1 MLQRFCIALFFI
13 QLFFISSFAQSQ
25 IPVSTPPKQAGKA
38 QQSVKPAEKFEQE
51 EVVKLGVTLVQI
63 DAVVTGANGKYV
75 NDLKA
80 EDFEIYEDGK
90 KQKITN
96 FSYVLTQ
103 PNAPNKREAEKN
115 RATDKTPLPVPAA
128 RLKIEQV
135 RRTIALVVDD
145 LSISFESAH
154 SVRAALK
161 KFVDEQMQDT
171 DLVAIIRTGAGMGAL
186 QQFTSDK
193 RQLYAAIERV
203 RWNLNGTGGISAFAP
218 ISATS
223 EERFGD
229 ASQRNSRNPG
239 NDSPRGPRNSIDA
252 QSART
257 TRRIG
262 DIDQFREEIFS
273 VGTLGAMNF
282 IIRGLRDLPGR
293 KSVVLF
299 SDGIALFGRDG
310 EENLRVAEAM
320 RRLTDLANR
329 ASVVV
334 YTIDSRGLQTLGI
347 TAADDTRGLDADQ
360 VGERMQDRRNQFF
373 DSQQGLNYLAHQT
386 GGFLVSNSNDLSK
399 GVTRVLEDQKG
410 YYLIGYVPDDSTFK
424 AVQGR
429 RIFHKLS
436 IKVIPANLKVRYRT
450 GFYGI
455 ADEEARPAK
464 RTKEQQL
471 TAALFSPFAAGE
483 IPLRLT
489 SLFGFDGSSTLFL
502 RSLLHVDVNKLAFS
516 KAENGELKTVVDFGV
531 VTFKDDGQIINE
543 IWRTHTLSIPEN
555 QLEYLKTHG
564 LVYNIVLPVKKP
576 GAYQLRTVVR
586 DSVSEQVGSANQ
598 FVEVPDIKKGRL
610 VLSGIV
616 MQGINPETQ
625 KKPLAGQNLQQLE
638 GAQPDEQGEDIQF
651 GPAVRRIKS
660 SMQVSYGF
668 MIYNA
673 QIDKAT
679 GLPKLEAQVRVL
691 KEGEIIYTG
700 RVVPV
705 PVGANQDMKK
715 ILASGTLNF
724 DGTAPGEYVFQVIVT
739 DKLAKE
745 KYNQTTQWIDFEVVK

>member
-1 MLQRFCIALFFI
+1 MAYRFFI
-13 QLFFISSFAQSQ
+13 AFFLVHNFFIASLAQEQPLASGQ
-25 IPVSTPPKQAGKA
+25 PKQAVST
-38 QQSVKPAEKFEQE
+38 QQGVKPQEKSQQE

-63 DAVVTGANGKYV
+63 DAVVTGTNGKYV

-103 PNAPNKREAEKN
+103 PNTAKKPEAEKN
-115 RATDKTPLPVPAA
+115 RPTDKNALPIPAA
-128 RLKIEQV
+128 RLNIEQV

-145 LSISFESAH
+145 LTISFESAH
-154 SVRAALK
+154 SVRLALK

-203 RWNLNGTGGISAFAP
+203 RMNLTGTGGISAFAP

-229 ASQRNSRNPG
+229 IGQRNSRNTSD
-239 NDSPRGPRNSIDA
+239 N
-252 QSART
+252 SARSA
-257 TRRIG
+257 RREGNIE
-262 DIDQFREEIFS
+262 QFREEIFS

-299 SDGIALFGRDG
+299 SDGITLFSRDG
-310 EENLRVAEAM
+310 EDNLRVLEAM

-347 TAADDTRGLDADQ
+347 TPADDTTGLSTEQ
-360 VGERMQDRRNQFF
+360 IGERMQARHNQFF
-373 DSQQGLNYLAHQT
+373 DSQQGLNYLAQQT
-386 GGFLVSNSNDLSK
+386 GGFMVSNNNDLNR

-410 YYLIGYVPDDSTFK
+410 YYLIGYIPDDSTFK
-424 AVQGR
+424 PVKGR
-429 RIFHKLS
+429 RVFHKIS
-436 IKVIPANLKVRYRT
+436 IKVIPANMKVRYRT

-489 SLFGFDGSSTLFL
+489 SLFGYDGSSIFFL
-502 RSLLHVDVNKLAFS
+502 RSLLHVDVKKLAFS
-516 KAENGELKTVVDFGV
+516 EGENGERTTVIDFGV

-543 IWRTHTLSIPEN
+543 TWRTHTLNIPAN
-555 QLEYLKTHG
+555 KLEYFKKHG
-564 LVYNIVLPVKKP
+564 LVYTIVLPVKKP

-598 FVEVPDIKKGRL
+598 FVEVPDVKKGRL

-616 MQGINPETQ
+616 MQGVNPESA
-625 KKPLAGQNLQQLE
+625 KKPSTRQNLQQPE
-638 GAQPDEQGEDIQF
+638 GAQPDEQSEDIQF
-651 GPAVRRIKS
+651 GPAMRKIKS
-660 SMQVSYGF
+660 SMLVNYGF

-673 QIDKAT
+673 QLEKGT

-691 KEGEIIYTG
+691 KEGKIIYTG
-700 RVVPV
+700 KTVPV
-705 PVGANQDMKK
+705 DVATNQDMTK
-715 ILASGTLNF
+715 ILAGGSLNF
-724 DGTAPGEYVFQVIVT
+724 DGTAPGEYIFQLIVT

-745 KYNQTTQWIDFEVVK
+745 KYSQTTQWIDFEIVK

>member
-1 MLQRFCIALFFI
+1 MLHRVFIAFFLICLFFI
-13 QLFFISSFAQSQ
+13 LSFAQSQ
-25 IPVSTPPKQAGKA
+25 TPVSTPPKPSDKT
-38 QQSVKPAEKFEQE
+38 QQSVKPAEKPEQE

-63 DAVVTGANGKYV
+63 DAVVTEANGKYV
-75 NDLKA
+75 NGLKA

-103 PNAPNKREAEKN
+103 PDTATKPEIQKN
-115 RATDKTPLPVPAA
+115 RPTDKNPLPVPSA
-128 RLKIEQV
+128 RLKIDQV

-154 SVRAALK
+154 SVRTALK

-193 RQLYAAIERV
+193 RQLYAAIDRV
-203 RWNLNGTGGISAFAP
+203 RWNLAATGGVSAFAP
-218 ISATS
+218 ISAS
-223 EERFGD
+223 PEERFND
-229 ASQRNSRNPG
+229 PSQRNSRNPG
-239 NDSPRGPRNSIDA
+239 NNSLRNSRESLDA

-257 TRRIG
+257 TRKEG

-282 IIRGLRDLPGR
+282 IVRGLRDLPGR

-299 SDGIALFGRDG
+299 SDGIPLFGRDG
-310 EENLRVAEAM
+310 EENLRVREALQ
-320 RRLTDLANR
+320 RLTDLANR

-334 YTIDSRGLQTLGI
+334 YTIDSRGLQTLGL
-347 TAADDTRGLDADQ
+347 TAADDTTGLSPDQ
-360 VGERMQDRRNQFF
+360 VTQRMQDRSFQFF
-373 DSQQGLNYLAHQT
+373 NSQQGLNYLAVQT
-386 GGFLVSNSNDLSK
+386 GGFLVSNGNDLSR
-399 GVTRVLEDQKG
+399 GVNRVLEDQKG

-424 AVQGR
+424 PVQGR
-429 RIFHKLS
+429 RVFHKLR
-436 IKVIPANLKVRYRT
+436 IKVLPANLKVRYRT

-455 ADEEARPAK
+455 ADEEARPGK

-489 SLFGFDGSSTLFL
+489 SLFGYDGNSTLFL
-502 RSLLHVDVNKLAFS
+502 RSLLHVDVNKLAFA

-616 MQGINPETQ
+616 IQGLNPERQ
-625 KKPLAGQNLQQLE
+625 KKPMAGQNLQQLE

-660 SMQVSYGF
+660 SMQVNYGF

-673 QIDKAT
+673 QIDKTT

-691 KEGEIIYTG
+691 KDGKIVYPG
-700 RVVPV
+700 RVLPV
-705 PVGANQDMKK
+705 TVAANQDMKK
-715 ILASGTLNF
+715 ILAGGVLNF

-745 KYNQTTQWIDFEVVK
+745 KYNQTTQWMDFEIIK

>member
-1 MLQRFCIALFFI
+1 MTHRLFIAFLLVYTIFTT
-13 QLFFISSFAQSQ
+13 SSAQQQNSA
-25 IPVSTPPKQAGKA
+25 STQPKQAA
-38 QQSVKPAEKFEQE
+38 STQQPAKPQEKSEQE

-63 DAVVTGANGKYV
+63 DAVVTDAKGKYV

-103 PNAPNKREAEKN
+103 PDARNKPEPEKN
-115 RATDKTPLPVPAA
+115 KLIDKNALPIPTA
-128 RLKIEQV
+128 RLRPEQV

-145 LSISFESAH
+145 LTISFESAH
-154 SVRAALK
+154 SVRLALK

-171 DLVAIIRTGAGMGAL
+171 DLVAIVRTGAGMGAL

-203 RWNLNGTGGISAFAP
+203 RMNLGGTGGISAFAP

-229 ASQRNSRNPG
+229 ASQRNSRNTS
-239 NDSPRGPRNSIDA
+239 DNSA
-252 QSART
+252 SSAR
-257 TRRIG
+257 REA
-262 DIDQFREEIFS
+262 DIEQFREEIFS
-273 VGTLGAMNF
+273 VGTLGALNF

-299 SDGIALFGRDG
+299 SDGITLFKRDG
-310 EENLRVAEAM
+310 EENLRVLQAM
-320 RRLTDLANR
+320 QRLTDLANR

-347 TAADDTRGLDADQ
+347 TAADDTTGLSANQ
-360 VGERMQDRRNQFF
+360 IEERLQGRRDNFF
-373 DSQQGLNYLAHQT
+373 DSQQGLNYLARQT
-386 GGFLVSNSNDLSK
+386 GGFLVGNNNDLNR

-424 AVQGR
+424 PVKGLR
-429 RIFHKLS
+429 VFHKLS

-455 ADEEARPAK
+455 ADEEARPPK

-471 TAALFSPFAAGE
+471 TAALFSPFASGE

-489 SLFGFDGSSTLFL
+489 SLFGYDGNSTLFL
-502 RSLLHVDVNKLAFS
+502 RSLLHVDVKNLSFS
-516 KAENGELKTVVDFGV
+516 EGENGTRKTTIDFGV
-531 VTFKDDGQIINE
+531 VTFKDDGRIVHE
-543 IWRTHTLSIPEN
+543 TWRTHEVIIPAN
-555 QLEYLKTHG
+555 KFEYFKTHG
-564 LVYNIVLPVKKP
+564 LIYTIVLPVKKP

-598 FVEVPDIKKGRL
+598 FIEVPDVKKGRL
-610 VLSGIV
+610 VLSGIAI
-616 MQGINPETQ
+616 QGISAEEA
-625 KKPLAGQNLQQLE
+625 KKRLTEQNLQQAE
-638 GAQPDEQGEDIQF
+638 GAQNEQGEDPQF
-651 GPAVRRIKS
+651 GPAMRKIKGE
-660 SMQVSYGF
+660 MLMNYGAL
-668 MIYNA
+668 IYNA

-679 GLPKLEAQVRVL
+679 GLPKLEAQVRVF
-691 KEGEIIYTG
+691 KEGKIIYTG
-700 RVVPV
+700 NVVPV
-705 PVGANQDMKK
+705 NIATNQDKTK
-715 ILASGTLNF
+715 ILAGGSLNF
-724 DGTAPGEYVFQVIVT
+724 NGIAPGEYILQLLVT

-745 KYNQTTQWIDFEVVK
+745 KNSQATQWIDFEIIK